1 MSTEDPRFN
10 YTERKKQE
18 GDAFQKEFRSQKEQ
32 AVTPSPD
39 QRAFT
44 SDSETPTLEQL
55 KWTEDSIAIVGLP
68 YAKQIAASQ
77 NATIDAAAVM
87 VQKLEQEIE
96 LLKREIAN
104 PRD

>member
-1 MSTEDPRFN
+1 MSDATAPEKDPRFN

-44 SDSETPTLEQL
+44 SDSETPTENRDVVSRRDYEEKCSQLQAANADKEHLALEL
-55 KWTEDSIAIVGLP
+55 
-68 YAKQIAASQ
+68 AASL
-77 NATIDAAAVM
+77 A
-87 VQKLEQEIE
+87 
-96 LLKREIAN
+96 RETKFKMEK
-104 PRD
+104 